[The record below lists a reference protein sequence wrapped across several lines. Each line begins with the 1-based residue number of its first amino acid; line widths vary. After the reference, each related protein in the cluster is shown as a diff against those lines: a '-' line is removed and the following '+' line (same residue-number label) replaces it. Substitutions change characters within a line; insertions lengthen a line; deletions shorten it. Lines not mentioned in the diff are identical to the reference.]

1 MQFATN
7 SVRRALRLP
16 AGGFGTRAT
25 QRRSAGT
32 LVLNADYTAI
42 SFTSERRGLLLMMNE
57 KAQMLEQSGRRFVS
71 EFLDLPR
78 PSVIVLK
85 QYQKMS
91 YTRKPIA
98 SCRPS
103 KQQIFARDKARCQYC
118 GAKANTI
125 DHIIPRCRGGGD
137 TWENLVASCQSCNF
151 KKANRDLAKS
161 GLTLS
166 RPPQPPQAQDVWYKR
181 NAFLSG
187 KTVQPEW
194 KQYLSPQRASR

>member
-1 MQFATN
+1 MQFAASTA
-7 SVRRALRLP
+7 RRALRLP
-16 AGGFGTRAT
+16 AAT
-25 QRRSAGT
+25 QRRNAGT

-125 DHIIPRCRGGGD
+125 DHIVPRCRGGGD

-187 KTVQPEW
+187 KAVQPEW
-194 KQYLSPQRASR
+194 KQYLSPQRAE